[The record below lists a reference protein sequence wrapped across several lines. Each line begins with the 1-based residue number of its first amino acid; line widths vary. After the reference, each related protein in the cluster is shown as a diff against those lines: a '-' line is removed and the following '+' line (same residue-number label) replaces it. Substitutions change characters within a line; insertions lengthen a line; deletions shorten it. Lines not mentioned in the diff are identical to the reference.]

1 MPVRTATHV
10 PGVEAWQLSPLDEAA
25 HTLLS
30 RPMPRPGETRP
41 MPARSLRLTASVR
54 AALSGR
60 FAVILS
66 GELIQSLFHFA
77 LNILLVRELDAHDY
91 GLFAIVFTVGAVGI
105 TYIRALVTV
114 PATLHLARSL
124 GRPAALGYD
133 VMFGSGAALV
143 SVLMAFATGVALLPV
158 IGLGALGAGAFV
170 GLYGFRSYLRI
181 VLLAR
186 GRPRIAGLS
195 DLVYAVCGAA
205 FLWQGLSGEGEA
217 LLDRALLA
225 IALAHAIA
233 IAVAYGAL
241 RERLRLSL
249 HARARARYRA
259 IWRTLAWSL
268 AGVTSLT
275 VQGQGLTLLFALL
288 AGPAAYAPIAATL
301 VLYAPL
307 RIPTSAL
314 MNMVLPEISSLL
326 AVGQIQAARRLVTRY
341 VLLIAFACLVYGL
354 LMAATL
360 PLIERVLF
368 KGRFAG
374 EPMGWIG
381 LGVWAVVTMSLLY
394 AIPRAYLE
402 ASAAFRMITAGAVAS
417 AALGFALMVPLL
429 LLLPPATA
437 LVGLLASE
445 IATLAWSVA
454 AFRGLSRGPRGAAAK
469 G

>member
-1 MPVRTATHV
+1 MPV
-10 PGVEAWQLSPLDEAA
+10 
-25 HTLLS
+25 
-30 RPMPRPGETRP
+30 
-41 MPARSLRLTASVR
+41 RSLRLAATVR
-54 AALSGR
+54 AGLSGR

-77 LNILLVRELDAHDY
+77 LNILLVRELGAHDY

-105 TYIRALVTV
+105 TYIRALVAV

-143 SVLMAFATGVALLPV
+143 SVLMALATSVALVPV
-158 IGLGALGAGAFV
+158 IGLGALAAGAFV

-195 DLVYAVCGAA
+195 DLVYAICGSL
-205 FLWQGLSGEGEA
+205 FVWWGLNGEGTA
-217 LLDRALLA
+217 LLDRAFLA

-241 RERLRLSL
+241 RQRLRISL
-249 HARARARYRA
+249 HPRARARYRA

-314 MNMVLPEISSLL
+314 MNMVLPEISGLL
-326 AVGQIQAARRLVTRY
+326 AAGQVQAARRLVMRH
-341 VLLIAFACLVYGL
+341 VLLIACACLVYGL
-354 LMAATL
+354 VMAATL
-360 PLIERVLF
+360 PLIEDVLF

-374 EPMGWIG
+374 EAMGWIG
-381 LGVWAVVTMSLLY
+381 LGVWAVVTTSLLY

-402 ASAAFRMITAGAVAS
+402 ASAAFRTITAGAVAS
-417 AALGFALMVPLL
+417 GALGFALMVPLL
-429 LLLPPATA
+429 LTLPPATA
-437 LVGLLASE
+437 LLGLLASE
-445 IATLAWSVA
+445 IATLAWSVG
-454 AFRGLSRGPRGAAAK
+454 AFRRLAGKPRIVVEELS
-469 G
+469 

>member
-1 MPVRTATHV
+1 
-10 PGVEAWQLSPLDEAA
+10 
-25 HTLLS
+25 
-30 RPMPRPGETRP
+30 MPRSGDTLP
-41 MPARSLRLTASVR
+41 MPARGRRLTASVR

-77 LNILLVRELDAHDY
+77 LNILLVRELGAHDY

-114 PATLHLARSL
+114 PATLHLTRSL
-124 GRPAALGYD
+124 GRPAVLGYD

-143 SVLMAFATGVALLPV
+143 SVLMAFATGVALLPA
-158 IGLGALGAGAFV
+158 IGLGALAAGAFV

-186 GRPRIAGLS
+186 GKPRIAGLS

-205 FLWQGLSGEGEA
+205 FIWQGLSGEEGTA
-217 LLDRALLA
+217 LLDRAFLA

-307 RIPTSAL
+307 RIPTAAL
-314 MNMVLPEISSLL
+314 MNMVLPEISGLL
-326 AVGQIQAARRLVTRY
+326 AAGQVQAARRLVTRY
-341 VLLIAFACLVYGL
+341 VLLIAGACLVYGL
-354 LMAATL
+354 VMAATL
-360 PLIERVLF
+360 PLIEQVLF
-368 KGRFAG
+368 KGRFTG

-381 LGVWAVVTMSLLY
+381 LGIWSVVAVSLLY

-402 ASAAFRMITAGAVAS
+402 ASAAFRTITAGAVAS
-417 AALGFALMVPLL
+417 ATLGFALMVPLL

-437 LVGLLASE
+437 LLGLLASE
-445 IATLAWSVA
+445 IATLAWSMG
-454 AFRGLSRGPRGAAAK
+454 AFRSLSRGQRLAAAMP
-469 G
+469 

>member
-1 MPVRTATHV
+1 MTGSKRGRRPQD
-10 PGVEAWQLSPLDEAA
+10 GAA
-25 HTLLS
+25 HTTMPK
-30 RPMPRPGETRP
+30 PMPRPGETLS
-41 MPARSLRLTASVR
+41 MPARRLSLVATLRAS
-54 AALSGR
+54 LSGR

-77 LNILLVRELDAHDY
+77 LNILLVRELGAHDY
-91 GLFAIVFTVGAVGI
+91 GLFAIVFTIGAVGI
-105 TYIRALVTV
+105 TYIRALVAV

-143 SVLMAFATGVALLPV
+143 SVLMAFATSVALSPV
-158 IGLGALGAGAFV
+158 IGLGALAAGAFV
-170 GLYGFRSYLRI
+170 GFYGFRSYLRI

-195 DLVYAVCGAA
+195 DLVYALCGAV
-205 FLWQGLSGEGEA
+205 FVWRGVSGEGTA
-217 LLDRALLA
+217 LLDRAFLA

-233 IAVAYGAL
+233 IVVAYGAL
-241 RERLRLSL
+241 RQRLRISL

-314 MNMVLPEISSLL
+314 MNMVLPEISGLL
-326 AVGQIQAARRLVTRY
+326 AAGQVQAARRLVTRH
-341 VLLIAFACLVYGL
+341 VLLIGCACLVYGL
-354 LMAATL
+354 VMAATL
-360 PLIERVLF
+360 PLIEQILF
-368 KGRFAG
+368 KGRFAN

-381 LGVWAVVTMSLLY
+381 LGVWAVVTTSLLY

-402 ASAAFRMITAGAVAS
+402 ASAAFRTITAGAVAS

-429 LLLPPATA
+429 LLMPPDTA
-437 LVGLLASE
+437 LLGLLASE
-445 IATLAWSVA
+445 VATLVWSVG
-454 AFRGLSRGPRGAAAK
+454 AFRALSRGGRVAGVSAT
-469 G
+469 GSS

>member
-1 MPVRTATHV
+1 
-10 PGVEAWQLSPLDEAA
+10 
-25 HTLLS
+25 
-30 RPMPRPGETRP
+30 MPRSGETLP
-41 MPARSLRLTASVR
+41 MPARGSRLAATVR
-54 AALSGR
+54 AGLSGR

-77 LNILLVRELDAHDY
+77 LNILLVRELGAHDY

-105 TYIRALVTV
+105 TYIRALVAV

-143 SVLMAFATGVALLPV
+143 SVLMALVTSVALVPV
-158 IGLGALGAGAFV
+158 IGLGALAAGAFV

-195 DLVYAVCGAA
+195 DLVYALCGGM
-205 FLWQGLSGEGEA
+205 FVWRGLSGEGTA
-217 LLDRALLA
+217 LLDRAFLA

-241 RERLRLSL
+241 RQRLRIAL
-249 HARARARYRA
+249 HPRARARYRA

-314 MNMVLPEISSLL
+314 MNMVLPEISGLL
-326 AVGQIQAARRLVTRY
+326 AAGQVQAARKLVVRH
-341 VLLIAFACLVYGL
+341 VLLIGCACVVYGL
-354 LMAATL
+354 VMAATL
-360 PLIERVLF
+360 PLIEQVLF

-374 EPMGWIG
+374 EAMGWIG
-381 LGVWAVVTMSLLY
+381 LGVWAVVTTSLLY

-402 ASAAFRMITAGAVAS
+402 ASAAFRTITAGAVAS

-429 LLLPPATA
+429 LLLPPASA
-437 LVGLLASE
+437 LLGLLASE
-445 IATLAWSVA
+445 IATLVWSVA
-454 AFRGLSRGPRGAAAK
+454 AFRVLSRGRRVDDADSSA
-469 G
+469 

>member
-1 MPVRTATHV
+1 
-10 PGVEAWQLSPLDEAA
+10 
-25 HTLLS
+25 
-30 RPMPRPGETRP
+30 
-41 MPARSLRLTASVR
+41 MPARSLRLAATVR
-54 AALSGR
+54 AGLSGR

-77 LNILLVRELDAHDY
+77 LNILLVRELGAHDY

-105 TYIRALVTV
+105 TYIRALVAV

-143 SVLMAFATGVALLPV
+143 SVLMALATTVALVPV
-158 IGLGALGAGAFV
+158 IGPGGLAAGAFV

-195 DLVYAVCGAA
+195 DLVYAICGAL
-205 FLWQGLSGEGEA
+205 FVWRGVSGEGTA
-217 LLDRALLA
+217 LLDRAFLA

-241 RERLRLSL
+241 RQRLRISL
-249 HARARARYRA
+249 HPRARARYRA

-314 MNMVLPEISSLL
+314 MNMVLPEISGLL
-326 AVGQIQAARRLVTRY
+326 AAGQVQAARRLVMRH
-341 VLLIAFACLVYGL
+341 VLLIGCACLVYGL
-354 LMAATL
+354 IMAATL
-360 PLIERVLF
+360 PLIEQVLF

-374 EPMGWIG
+374 EAMGWIG
-381 LGVWAVVTMSLLY
+381 LGVWAVVTTSLLY

-402 ASAAFRMITAGAVAS
+402 ACAAFRTITAGAVAS

-429 LLLPPATA
+429 LMLPPATA
-437 LVGLLASE
+437 LLGLLASE
-445 IATLAWSVA
+445 IATLVWSVA
-454 AFRGLSRGPRGAAAK
+454 AFRRLSGKLQVAANVALK
-469 G
+469 TP

>member
-1 MPVRTATHV
+1 MTGSKRGRRPQD
-10 PGVEAWQLSPLDEAA
+10 GAA
-25 HTLLS
+25 HTTMPK
-30 RPMPRPGETRP
+30 PMPRPGETLS
-41 MPARSLRLTASVR
+41 MPARRLSLVATLRAS
-54 AALSGR
+54 LSGR

-77 LNILLVRELDAHDY
+77 LNILLVRELGAHDY
-91 GLFAIVFTVGAVGI
+91 GLFAIVFTIGAVGI
-105 TYIRALVTV
+105 TYIRALVAV

-143 SVLMAFATGVALLPV
+143 SVLMAFATSVALSPV
-158 IGLGALGAGAFV
+158 IGLGALAAGAFV
-170 GLYGFRSYLRI
+170 GFYGFRSYLRI

-195 DLVYAVCGAA
+195 DLVYALCGAV
-205 FLWQGLSGEGEA
+205 FVWRGVSGEGTA
-217 LLDRALLA
+217 LLDRAFLA

-233 IAVAYGAL
+233 IVVAYGAL
-241 RERLRLSL
+241 RQRLRISL

-314 MNMVLPEISSLL
+314 MNMVLPEISGLL
-326 AVGQIQAARRLVTRY
+326 AAGQVQAARRLVTRH
-341 VLLIAFACLVYGL
+341 VLLIGCACLVYGL
-354 LMAATL
+354 VMAATL
-360 PLIERVLF
+360 PLIEQVLF
-368 KGRFAG
+368 KGRFAN

-381 LGVWAVVTMSLLY
+381 LGVWAVVTTSLLY

-402 ASAAFRMITAGAVAS
+402 ASAAFRTITAGAVAS

-429 LLLPPATA
+429 LLMPPDTA
-437 LVGLLASE
+437 LLGLLASE
-445 IATLAWSVA
+445 VATLVWSVG
-454 AFRGLSRGPRGAAAK
+454 AFRALSRGGRVAGVSAT
-469 G
+469 GSS

>member
-1 MPVRTATHV
+1 
-10 PGVEAWQLSPLDEAA
+10 
-25 HTLLS
+25 
-30 RPMPRPGETRP
+30 
-41 MPARSLRLTASVR
+41 MPARSLRLAATVR
-54 AALSGR
+54 AGLSGR

-77 LNILLVRELDAHDY
+77 LNILLVRELGAHDY

-105 TYIRALVTV
+105 TYIRALVAV

-143 SVLMAFATGVALLPV
+143 SVLMALATTVALVPV
-158 IGLGALGAGAFV
+158 IGPGALAAGAFV

-195 DLVYAVCGAA
+195 DLVYAICGAL
-205 FLWQGLSGEGEA
+205 FVWRGVSGEGTA
-217 LLDRALLA
+217 LLDRAFLA

-241 RERLRLSL
+241 RQRLRISL
-249 HARARARYRA
+249 HPRARARYRA

-288 AGPAAYAPIAATL
+288 AGPAVYAPIAATL

-314 MNMVLPEISSLL
+314 MNMVLPEISGLL
-326 AVGQIQAARRLVTRY
+326 AARQVQAARRLVMRH
-341 VLLIAFACLVYGL
+341 VLLIGCACLVYGL
-354 LMAATL
+354 IMAATL
-360 PLIERVLF
+360 PLIEQVLF

-374 EPMGWIG
+374 EAMGWIG
-381 LGVWAVVTMSLLY
+381 LGVWAVVTTSLLY

-402 ASAAFRMITAGAVAS
+402 ACAAFRTITAGAVAS

-429 LLLPPATA
+429 LMLPPATA
-437 LVGLLASE
+437 LLGLLASE
-445 IATLAWSVA
+445 IATLVWSVA
-454 AFRGLSRGPRGAAAK
+454 AFRRLSGKLQVAANVALK
-469 G
+469 TP

>member
-1 MPVRTATHV
+1 
-10 PGVEAWQLSPLDEAA
+10 
-25 HTLLS
+25 
-30 RPMPRPGETRP
+30 
-41 MPARSLRLTASVR
+41 MPARSLRLAATVR
-54 AALSGR
+54 AGLSGR

-77 LNILLVRELDAHDY
+77 LNILLVRELGAHDY

-105 TYIRALVTV
+105 TYIRALVAV

-143 SVLMAFATGVALLPV
+143 SVLMALATTVALVPV
-158 IGLGALGAGAFV
+158 IGPGGLAAGAFV

-195 DLVYAVCGAA
+195 DLVYAICGAL
-205 FLWQGLSGEGEA
+205 FVWRGVSGEGTA
-217 LLDRALLA
+217 LLDRAFLA

-241 RERLRLSL
+241 RQRLRISL
-249 HARARARYRA
+249 HPRARARYRA

-288 AGPAAYAPIAATL
+288 AGPAVYAPIAATL

-314 MNMVLPEISSLL
+314 MNMVLPEISGLL
-326 AVGQIQAARRLVTRY
+326 AAGQVQAARRLVMRH
-341 VLLIAFACLVYGL
+341 VLLIGCACLVYGL
-354 LMAATL
+354 IMAATL
-360 PLIERVLF
+360 PLIEQVLF

-374 EPMGWIG
+374 EAMGWIG
-381 LGVWAVVTMSLLY
+381 LGVWAVVTTSLLY

-402 ASAAFRMITAGAVAS
+402 ACAAFRTITAGAVAS

-429 LLLPPATA
+429 LMLPPATA
-437 LVGLLASE
+437 LLGLLASE
-445 IATLAWSVA
+445 IATLVWSVA
-454 AFRGLSRGPRGAAAK
+454 AFRRLSGKLQVAANVALK
-469 G
+469 TP

>member
-1 MPVRTATHV
+1 
-10 PGVEAWQLSPLDEAA
+10 
-25 HTLLS
+25 
-30 RPMPRPGETRP
+30 MPRPGETIP
-41 MPARSLRLTASVR
+41 MPARSLRLATTLR
-54 AALSGR
+54 AGLSGR

-77 LNILLVRELDAHDY
+77 LNILLVRELGAHDY

-105 TYIRALVTV
+105 TYIRALVAV

-143 SVLMAFATGVALLPV
+143 SVLMALATGVALVPV
-158 IGLGALGAGAFV
+158 IGLGALAAGAFV

-181 VLLAR
+181 VLLAQ

-195 DLVYAVCGAA
+195 DLVYAICGGL
-205 FLWQGLSGEGEA
+205 FVWWGLSGEGTA
-217 LLDRALLA
+217 LLDRAFLA

-233 IAVAYGAL
+233 IAVAYTAL
-241 RERLRLSL
+241 RRRLRVSL

-314 MNMVLPEISSLL
+314 MNMVLPEISGLL
-326 AVGQIQAARRLVTRY
+326 AAGQVQAARRLVMRH
-341 VLLIAFACLVYGL
+341 VLLIACACLVYGL
-354 LMAATL
+354 VMAATL
-360 PLIERVLF
+360 PLIEQVLF

-374 EPMGWIG
+374 EAMGWIG
-381 LGVWAVVTMSLLY
+381 LGVWAVVTTSLLY

-402 ASAAFRMITAGAVAS
+402 ASAAFRTITAGAVAS

-437 LVGLLASE
+437 LLGLLASE
-445 IATLAWSVA
+445 IATLVWSVG
-454 AFRGLSRGPRGAAAK
+454 AFRRLAGGPRAEEAAAPESP
-469 G
+469 

>member
-1 MPVRTATHV
+1 
-10 PGVEAWQLSPLDEAA
+10 
-25 HTLLS
+25 
-30 RPMPRPGETRP
+30 MPRPGDTLP
-41 MPARSLRLTASVR
+41 APARFPRLMASVR
-54 AALSGR
+54 ARLSGR

-77 LNILLVRELDAHDY
+77 LNILLVRELGAHDY

-105 TYIRALVTV
+105 TYIRALVAV
-114 PATLHLARSL
+114 PATLHLTRSL

-143 SVLMAFATGVALLPV
+143 SVLMALATGVALAPV
-158 IGLGALGAGAFV
+158 IGLGALAAGAFV

-186 GRPRIAGLS
+186 GRPRVAGLS
-195 DLVYAVCGAA
+195 DLVYAVCGAV
-205 FLWQGLSGEGEA
+205 FVWRGLSGEGTA
-217 LLDRALLA
+217 LLDRAFLA

-233 IAVAYGAL
+233 IVVAYVAL
-241 RERLRLSL
+241 RQRLRVSL
-249 HARARARYRA
+249 HAKARARYRA

-314 MNMVLPEISSLL
+314 MNMVLPEISGLL
-326 AVGQIQAARRLVTRY
+326 AAGQGLAARRLVVRH
-341 VLLIAFACLVYGL
+341 VLLIACACLVYGL
-354 LMAATL
+354 VMAATL
-360 PLIERVLF
+360 PLIEQVLF

-381 LGVWAVVTMSLLY
+381 LGVWAVVTVSLLY
-394 AIPRAYLE
+394 AMPRAYLE
-402 ASAAFRMITAGAVAS
+402 ASAAFRTITAGAVAS

-429 LLLPPATA
+429 LVLPPASA
-437 LVGLLASE
+437 LLGLLASE
-445 IATLAWSVA
+445 IATLAWSVWA
-454 AFRGLSRGPRGAAAK
+454 VLRLARAPRRPGGLAVEAP
-469 G
+469 

>member
-1 MPVRTATHV
+1 
-10 PGVEAWQLSPLDEAA
+10 
-25 HTLLS
+25 
-30 RPMPRPGETRP
+30 
-41 MPARSLRLTASVR
+41 MPARSLRLAATVR
-54 AALSGR
+54 AGLSGR

-77 LNILLVRELDAHDY
+77 LNILLVRELGAHDY

-105 TYIRALVTV
+105 TYIRALVAV

-143 SVLMAFATGVALLPV
+143 SVLMALATTVALVPV
-158 IGLGALGAGAFV
+158 IGPGALAAGAFV

-195 DLVYAVCGAA
+195 DLVYAICGAL
-205 FLWQGLSGEGEA
+205 FVWRGVSGEGTA
-217 LLDRALLA
+217 LLDRAFLA

-241 RERLRLSL
+241 RQRLRISL
-249 HARARARYRA
+249 HPRARARYRA

-288 AGPAAYAPIAATL
+288 AGPAVYAPIAATL

-314 MNMVLPEISSLL
+314 MNMVLPEISGLL
-326 AVGQIQAARRLVTRY
+326 AAGQVQSARRLVMRH
-341 VLLIAFACLVYGL
+341 VLLIGCACLVYGL
-354 LMAATL
+354 IMAATL
-360 PLIERVLF
+360 PLIEQVLF

-374 EPMGWIG
+374 EAMGWIG
-381 LGVWAVVTMSLLY
+381 LGVWAVVTTSLLY

-402 ASAAFRMITAGAVAS
+402 ACAAFRTITAGAVAS

-429 LLLPPATA
+429 LMLPPATA
-437 LVGLLASE
+437 LLGLLASE
-445 IATLAWSVA
+445 IATLVWSVA
-454 AFRGLSRGPRGAAAK
+454 AFRRLSGKLQVAANVALK
-469 G
+469 TP

>member
-1 MPVRTATHV
+1 
-10 PGVEAWQLSPLDEAA
+10 
-25 HTLLS
+25 
-30 RPMPRPGETRP
+30 
-41 MPARSLRLTASVR
+41 MPARGSRLAATVR
-54 AALSGR
+54 AGLSGR

-77 LNILLVRELDAHDY
+77 LNILLVRELGAHDY

-105 TYIRALVTV
+105 TYIRALVAV

-143 SVLMAFATGVALLPV
+143 SVLMALVTSVALVPV
-158 IGLGALGAGAFV
+158 IGLGALAAGAFV

-195 DLVYAVCGAA
+195 DLVYALCGGM
-205 FLWQGLSGEGEA
+205 FVWRGLSGEGTA
-217 LLDRALLA
+217 LLDRAFLA

-241 RERLRLSL
+241 RQRLRIAL
-249 HARARARYRA
+249 HPRARARYRA

-314 MNMVLPEISSLL
+314 MNMVLPEISGLL
-326 AVGQIQAARRLVTRY
+326 AAGQVQAARKLVVRH
-341 VLLIAFACLVYGL
+341 VLLIGCACVVYGL
-354 LMAATL
+354 VMAATL
-360 PLIERVLF
+360 PLIEQVLF

-374 EPMGWIG
+374 EAMGWIG
-381 LGVWAVVTMSLLY
+381 LGVWAVVTTSLLY

-402 ASAAFRMITAGAVAS
+402 ASAAFRTITAGAVAS

-429 LLLPPATA
+429 LLLPPASA
-437 LVGLLASE
+437 LLGLLASE
-445 IATLAWSVA
+445 IATLVWSVA
-454 AFRGLSRGPRGAAAK
+454 AFRVLSRGRRVDDADSSA
-469 G
+469 

>member
-1 MPVRTATHV
+1 
-10 PGVEAWQLSPLDEAA
+10 
-25 HTLLS
+25 
-30 RPMPRPGETRP
+30 
-41 MPARSLRLTASVR
+41 MPARSLRLAATVR
-54 AALSGR
+54 AGLSGR

-77 LNILLVRELDAHDY
+77 LNILLVRELGAHDY

-105 TYIRALVTV
+105 TYIRALVAV

-143 SVLMAFATGVALLPV
+143 SVLMALATPVALVPV
-158 IGLGALGAGAFV
+158 IGPGGLAAGAFV

-195 DLVYAVCGAA
+195 DLVYAICGAL
-205 FLWQGLSGEGEA
+205 FVWRGVSGEGTA
-217 LLDRALLA
+217 LLDRAFLA

-241 RERLRLSL
+241 RQRLRISL
-249 HARARARYRA
+249 HPRARARYRA

-288 AGPAAYAPIAATL
+288 AGPAVYAPIAATL

-314 MNMVLPEISSLL
+314 MNMVLPEISGLL
-326 AVGQIQAARRLVTRY
+326 AAGQVQSARRLVMRH
-341 VLLIAFACLVYGL
+341 VLLIGCACLVYGL
-354 LMAATL
+354 IMAATL
-360 PLIERVLF
+360 PLIEQVLF

-374 EPMGWIG
+374 EAMGWIG
-381 LGVWAVVTMSLLY
+381 LGIWAVVTTSLLY

-402 ASAAFRMITAGAVAS
+402 ACAAFRTITAGAVAS

-429 LLLPPATA
+429 LMLPPATA
-437 LVGLLASE
+437 LLGLLASE
-445 IATLAWSVA
+445 IATLVWSVA
-454 AFRGLSRGPRGAAAK
+454 AFRRLSGKLQVAANVALK
-469 G
+469 TP